1 MRAFALGRGQITVKS
16 ERGEPLL
23 AEIAIISSAPGEL
36 ENLQARRASPE
47 TFARVGLEPPDSTV
61 SGLQFTVA
69 LDPQCRPVIRVTS
82 AEPINASLLTF
93 LLEVDWGQGR
103 LVREYSALLDA
114 PETVAAPAQPPIQ
127 APSAAPSNTI
137 RSEEHTSELQSL
149 MRISYAVFCL
159 KKKNIIHLNNR
170 TIL

>member
-1 MRAFALGRGQITVKS
+1 MFFFFSSRRRHTICALVTGVQTCAL
-16 ERGEPLL
+16 P
-23 AEIAIISSAPGEL
+23 IS
-36 ENLQARRASPE
+36 E

-69 LDPQCRPVIRVTS
+69 LDPQGKPVIRVTS

-114 PETVAAPAQPPIQ
+114 PGTVAAPAPPAVH
-127 APSAAPSNTI
+127 APSASGSAACW
-137 RSEEHTSELQSL
+137 EHLGQVVEHRVRRGL
-149 MRISYAVFCL
+149 
-159 KKKNIIHLNNR
+159 
-170 TIL
+170 

>member
-1 MRAFALGRGQITVKS
+1 MSDALDCSRISKAMPTRLWQRTCGKARW
-16 ERGEPLL
+16 
-23 AEIAIISSAPGEL
+23 IISSDPGEL
-36 ENLQARRASPE
+36 ENLQARLASPE

-69 LDPQCRPVIRVTS
+69 LDPQGRPVIRVTS

-127 APSAAPSNTI
+127 APSAAP
-137 RSEEHTSELQSL
+137 
-149 MRISYAVFCL
+149 
-159 KKKNIIHLNNR
+159 
-170 TIL
+170 